1 MMNEL
6 EEPREMLDKEDN
18 DGAKR
23 QKKMKET
30 IFMARSINKN
40 MNKNRQ
46 DDGHGN
52 KFSKHICSSECI
64 FANGVELNL
73 GKGKIMLG
81 HRASDDVLR
90 SDENDVESVHMT
102 VASKVIE
109 GTMEMQKGNV
119 NADFGSKYCLV
130 APSPM
135 DTGGRQMRPRPLDL
149 MQPLLTLVEGQDQVF
164 NSLFRPFFGDFYC

>member
-1 MMNEL
+1 
-6 EEPREMLDKEDN
+6 
-18 DGAKR
+18 
-23 QKKMKET
+23 MKET
-30 IFMARSINKN
+30 IFMARNIKNK
-40 MNKNRQ
+40 MNKNKQ
-46 DDGHGN
+46 NDGYEN
-52 KFSKHICSSECI
+52 KFSKSICSPECI
-64 FANGVELNL
+64 FANGVELKL
-73 GKGKIMLG
+73 GKSKITLG

-90 SDENDVESVHMT
+90 SEENDVESVHMT

-164 NSLFRPFFGDFYC
+164 NSLFRPLF